1 MQARLA
7 MRENPDV
14 GMIKS
19 IRKRARPDNL
29 KNQVRAG
36 GKSLARRLYLFALGG
51 VGIILVSSLV
61 GPLLFLDADGLVM
74 RDRSIIS
81 PDYNARVTALHV
93 KPGDQVSAGQ
103 ELISVVS
110 SETLDRI
117 ADLTAKV
124 ATLSTRE
131 TQLFS
136 RINQIETM
144 GPALRERR
152 RRSAASLRDIQS
164 LASRQLTTA
173 ARVNEATRELYE
185 ADREEAQLT
194 GEIQVIKKELEAT
207 INSKND
213 IAMALEAMKKAYN
226 SGRITAPIDGMIG
239 PKTPSLGS
247 IIRVG
252 EAAVDIY
259 HGQSYVIGY
268 LPTSRLFAVAV
279 NDGVVINDGKLR
291 SSGKILRVEAV
302 ADALPAE
309 FQSVFS
315 SRERQQV
322 IRVQMEQK
330 HQNEFP
336 VHAKVKVT
344 GYFTPTNI
352 TSMVKT
358 SVAFVTNGILR
369 IGDHLPGF
377 GGVQTAEK

>member
-1 MQARLA
+1 
-7 MRENPDV
+7 
-14 GMIKS
+14 MIKA

-36 GKSLARRLYLFALGG
+36 GKSLARRLYLFALSG
-51 VGIILVSSLV
+51 VGVILVTTLI

-74 RDRSIIS
+74 RERSIIS
-81 PDYNARVTALHV
+81 PDYNARVMAVHV
-93 KPGDQVSAGQ
+93 KPGDQVVAGQ
-103 ELISVVS
+103 QLISVVS

-124 ATLSTRE
+124 AALSTRE
-131 TQLFS
+131 TQLS
-136 RINQIETM
+136 ARISQVETM
-144 GPALRERR
+144 APALRERR
-152 RRSAASLRDIQS
+152 RRSAAALRDIQS

-173 ARVNEATRELYE
+173 TRLNEVTRELYD
-185 ADREEAQLT
+185 ADREEAQLS
-194 GEIQVIKKELEAT
+194 GEVQVVKKELEAT
-207 INSKND
+207 VSSKQD
-213 IAMALEAMKKAYN
+213 IASALDAMKKAYN
-226 SGRITAPIDGMIG
+226 GGKITAPIAGMIG

-252 EAAVDIY
+252 EAAADIY
-259 HGQSYVIGY
+259 HGPSYVIGY
-268 LPTSRLFAVAV
+268 LPTSRLFSVEV
-279 NDGVVINDGKLR
+279 NDSVVVNDGKLR

-330 HQNEFP
+330 HQDEFP

-358 SVAFVTNGILR
+358 SVAFVTNAILR
-369 IGDHLPGF
+369 IGDYLPSF
-377 GGVQTAEK
+377 GGIQTAGK

>member
-1 MQARLA
+1 
-7 MRENPDV
+7 
-14 GMIKS
+14 MIKA

-36 GKSLARRLYLFALGG
+36 GKSVARRMYLIALSTVG
-51 VGIILVSSLV
+51 VILVSALI

-74 RDRSIIS
+74 RERSIIS
-81 PDYNARVTALHV
+81 PDYNARVMAVHV
-93 KPGDQVSAGQ
+93 KPGDQVKAGQ

-124 ATLSTRE
+124 AALSTRE
-131 TQLFS
+131 TQLHTRVS
-136 RINQIETM
+136 QIETM
-144 GPALRERR
+144 SPALRERR
-152 RRSAASLRDIQS
+152 KRSAAALRDIQS

-173 ARVNEATRELYE
+173 TRVNEATRELYDAE
-185 ADREEAQLT
+185 REDAQLS
-194 GEIQVIKKELEAT
+194 GETQVVRKELEAT
-207 INSKND
+207 ASSKQD
-213 IAMALEAMKKAYN
+213 IANALDAMKKAYN
-226 SGRITAPIDGMIG
+226 NGKITAPLAGMVG

-259 HGQSYVIGY
+259 HGPSYVIGY
-268 LPTSRLFAVAV
+268 LPTSRLFSVEV
-279 NDGVVINDGKLR
+279 NDGVIVNDGKLR
-291 SSGKILRVEAV
+291 SSGRILRVEAV

-322 IRVQMEQK
+322 IRVQMEEK
-330 HQNEFP
+330 HQDEFP

-358 SVAFVTNGILR
+358 SVAFVTNTILR
-369 IGDHLPGF
+369 IGDYLPSF
-377 GGVQTAEK
+377 GGTQTAGK